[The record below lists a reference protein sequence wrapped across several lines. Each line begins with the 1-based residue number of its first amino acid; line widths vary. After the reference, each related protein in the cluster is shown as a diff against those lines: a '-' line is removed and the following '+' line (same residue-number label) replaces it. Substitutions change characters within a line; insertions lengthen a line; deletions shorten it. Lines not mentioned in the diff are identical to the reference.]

1 MAFIKKNLLFCIVV
15 TICLLAFAVGAF
27 LAFQASGK
35 VASAERQ
42 LGSARAQL
50 RSLENAAPAP
60 TAANVAAS
68 EENVDRL
75 LAKLSQIR
83 ENLQRGS
90 RLRTSTDGVA
100 VMAAIQQYISDFQE
114 EVERQIGPDGEPDP
128 IETDEDFAFAFEQY
142 IDEATPLDDPEL
154 NRRLD
159 QQRQILSYLVNQLID
174 SDPDSI
180 ESVQRELIE
189 QTVGEGEERRG
200 FKVGPAISARVPGA
214 IDTMAFSVTF
224 TGYTTALRRFLNNLA
239 KPELPIVVRRI
250 EVERPSGSETI
261 SAPSPDD
268 PFDGIFGGFG
278 GNSPTAEPDPDAQA
292 QEPVISENISRFT
305 VIVEF
310 IEIVLPDDADGQT
323 ATDPA

>member
-1 MAFIKKNLLFCIVV
+1 MAFIKKNLLFCILVA
-15 TICLLAFAVGAF
+15 ICLLAFAIGAF

-42 LGSARAQL
+42 LSSARAEL
-50 RSLENAAPAP
+50 KSLENASPAP

-100 VMAAIQQYISDFQE
+100 VMTAIQQYISDFQE
-114 EVERQIGPDGEPDP
+114 EAESQIGPNGEPDP
-128 IETDEDFAFAFEQY
+128 IETDEDFAFGFERY
-142 IDEATPLDDPEL
+142 IDEATPLDDPVL

-159 QQRQILSYLVNQLID
+159 QQRQILSYLVNQLIN

-189 QTVGEGEERRG
+189 GTVGEGEEQKG

-261 SAPSPDD
+261 AAPTPDD
-268 PFDGIFGGFG
+268 ALDSIFGGLG
-278 GNSPTAEPDPDAQA
+278 GNSTTDEPDPDRQA
-292 QEPVISENISRFT
+292 QEPVISENVSRFT

-310 IEIVLPDDADGQT
+310 IEVVLPNDADDKP
-323 ATDPA
+323 ATEPV